1 MKKASYFLYI
11 LLAVNYSSIKSLRI
25 NYTVITM
32 ILSVPYQAIEIGNI
46 ILNDF
51 QYDNKGRN
59 IIPIT
64 YKDNSIEMN
73 DLSILTPPLKI
84 IDYDSQSCRLRLDI
98 SPDSVDQFVV
108 KLLSVQ
114 EYIISTVYL
123 YKMPCIEFGVTRDV
137 IDNMF
142 QPLINGNV
150 LSVYLFPSTVVK
162 TSDNSTKI
170 IGSIKP
176 GSMIRFVIR
185 ISGISYLLPQK
196 KLRLQHSIPSVWS
209 V

>member
-1 MKKASYFLYI
+1 
-11 LLAVNYSSIKSLRI
+11 
-25 NYTVITM
+25 M